1 MMPGLIDV
9 ENHANGTSVVVFRMY
24 GDGVDI
30 LYTED
35 VADADIL
42 PEAEQG
48 DEEKRCKQYGF
59 FHGEWC
65 LIFAG
70 SMCKNKFFLRIN
82 NCKTIH
88 FISNE
93 ATGILF
99 LKKYLY
105 FCQHKEIIISKMKI
119 LMLLDHP
126 FPPDTRVENEIKSL
140 AEARHEVHIACFH
153 SEGKALLEKTEHCTI
168 HRFPI
173 SKFMF
178 KASVGVLK
186 FPFYFN
192 YWRKIVNGLFAEMK
206 FDAVHVHDLPLARI
220 GYEAKCNFG
229 AKFVLDLHE
238 NWPVLLQLSKH
249 TNTFLGKLLS
259 SDKQWVEYEKKMCL
273 LADKVIVVVDEAKNR
288 VCGLGV
294 APEKVV
300 VVSNTLNIGQFDP
313 IERKEFKT
321 DKFRML
327 YVGGIN
333 YHRGIQNVIRAISI
347 LKKRGVEVH
356 FDLVGDGSYLAD
368 IRRLIEE
375 LQVQDN
381 VTVHGFKHY
390 TQICNLYESANV
402 AMIPHVKSGH
412 TDNTIPHKIF
422 QYMYAEIPMIVSNCD
437 PLVRIVNETKS
448 GITYRFDN
456 SEELAEVIANFHAHP
471 ESLNNYIKHGRQ
483 AVIDKYNWKVDGAKL
498 VKLYEDLR

>member
-1 MMPGLIDV
+1 
-9 ENHANGTSVVVFRMY
+9 
-24 GDGVDI
+24 
-30 LYTED
+30 
-35 VADADIL
+35 
-42 PEAEQG
+42 
-48 DEEKRCKQYGF
+48 
-59 FHGEWC
+59 
-65 LIFAG
+65 
-70 SMCKNKFFLRIN
+70 
-82 NCKTIH
+82 
-88 FISNE
+88 
-93 ATGILF
+93 
-99 LKKYLY
+99 
-105 FCQHKEIIISKMKI
+105 MKI

-140 AEARHEVHIACFH
+140 AEAGYEVHIACFH
-153 SEGKALLEKTEHCTI
+153 KEGKPLLEKTEHCTI

-173 SKFMF
+173 SKFIF

-192 YWRKIVNGLFAEMK
+192 YWRKIVDGLFKNER
-206 FDAVHVHDLPLARI
+206 FDAVHVHDLPLAKV
-220 GYEAKCNFG
+220 GYEAKCKYG

-259 SDKQWVEYEKKMCL
+259 SNDQWIRYEKEMCV
-273 LADKVIVVVDEAKNR
+273 LADKIIVVVDEAKTR
-288 VCGLGV
+288 ICALGV
-294 APEKVV
+294 SPEKVE
-300 VVSNTLNIGQFDP
+300 VVSNTLNLDQFDP

-347 LKKRGVEVH
+347 LNNKGIEVH
-356 FDLVGDGSYLAD
+356 FDLVGDGSYLTE
-368 IRRLIEE
+368 IRKLIEQ
-375 LQVQDN
+375 LKVQDN

-390 TQICNLYESANV
+390 TQICDLYESANV
-402 AMIPHVKSGH
+402 AMIPHIKSGH

-456 SEELAEVIANFHAHP
+456 PEELAEIIANLHDHP
-471 ESLNNYIKHGRQ
+471 DLLNEYIQQGRQ

-498 VKLYEDLR
+498 MEMYSRL